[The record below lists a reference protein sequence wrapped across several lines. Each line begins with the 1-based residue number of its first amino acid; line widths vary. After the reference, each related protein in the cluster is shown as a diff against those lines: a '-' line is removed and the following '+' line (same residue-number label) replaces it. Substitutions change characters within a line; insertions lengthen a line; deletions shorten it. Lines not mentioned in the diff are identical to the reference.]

1 MNYPV
6 YDYSY
11 FDNKQKQIHNR
22 RTIDGSITGC
32 GKCVGYC
39 QFSEHSGFLTKEQRK
54 EHNCIGKGCHYYLSK
69 PKTEKVKSSRKN
81 TTNEIIQKSSKVIS
95 DLEGIKIIRAEEITQ
110 GGWKLK
116 YVTLTNEYSIADLER
131 LISSVLGQ
139 KAVMQRLNYDFE
151 IAAQLIYS

>member
-1 MNYPV
+1 MCIAV

-11 FDNKQKQIHNR
+11 YDSKQNHTHNR
-22 RTIDGSITGC
+22 RCIDGTVIGC

-39 QFSEHSGFLTKEQRK
+39 QFLGHSGFLTKQQRK
-54 EHNCIGKGCHYYLSK
+54 EHNCIGKGCYYYLPK
-69 PKTEKVKSSRKN
+69 PKSERTKSNIKSL
-81 TTNEIIQKSSKVIS
+81 TNEIIQKSSEVIAN
-95 DLEGIKIIRAEEITQ
+95 LEGIKIIRAEEITQ

-116 YVTLTNEYSIADLER
+116 YVTLTNDYSIADLEK

>member
-1 MNYPV
+1 MGLAKYAE
-6 YDYSY
+6 
-11 FDNKQKQIHNR
+11 DN
-22 RTIDGSITGC
+22 
-32 GKCVGYC
+32 
-39 QFSEHSGFLTKEQRK
+39 
-54 EHNCIGKGCHYYLSK
+54 
-69 PKTEKVKSSRKN
+69 
-81 TTNEIIQKSSKVIS
+81 NEIY
-95 DLEGIKIIRAEEITQ
+95 LERMYYQREKRQ